1 MSGVDSVDSVA
12 KVVEPELVAAP
23 LLLGASSRSRDVGI
37 KDETWTRQSGGPFQG
52 REGLGDLGDL
62 MLKMYLYIFVGY
74 W

>member
-37 KDETWTRQSGGPFQG
+37 KDETWTRQSGGPFHGEG
-52 REGLGDLGDL
+52 R
-62 MLKMYLYIFVGY
+62 VG
-74 W
+74 